1 MMKIYKLI
9 PILFI
14 LLSFQTVFALGV
26 TRPVP
31 HDVELMRGESADF
44 TFQIQAVTSTEKI
57 FCVYSLSGMGPLEVK
72 FDSDEVIVDA
82 GSKKDV
88 YGTVTVPEDTVFDTY
103 SGTLSVSCGAVQG
116 EDVSGSQVKSTI
128 GGSPFSVNVV
138 EVRGKGIKEIR
149 PEEKGISTEIIFLII
164 ITVILIIGAY
174 YWLNK
179 PKKKIPK
186 KKSNKPKNKKP
197 RKKRK

>member
-1 MMKIYKLI
+1 MKIYKLI

-14 LLSFQTVFALGV
+14 LLSFQTVLALGV

-57 FCVYSLSGMGPLEVK
+57 SCVYFLSDMRPLEVK
-72 FDSDEVIVDA
+72 FDSDEVIIDA

-88 YGTVTVPEDTVFDTY
+88 YGTVTVPENTPFDTY
-103 SGTLSVSCGAVQG
+103 SGTLSVSCGAVSQG
-116 EDVSGSQVKSTI
+116 DSSGSQVRTTI

-138 EVRGKGIKEIR
+138 EVREKGIKEIR
-149 PEEKGISTEIIFLII
+149 PEEKGISTEIIILII